1 MRLGDFDPTVCS
13 DQQIRKGHLT
23 LVISIYCRTHISFK
37 LDDIASSYASRGKAH
52 SKISS
57 CMGSAARDLW
67 VNQRVSHI
75 LGQSGRRMHIPDFLP
90 ITRFCFIPK
99 KSIKFPTHTGASW

>member
-1 MRLGDFDPTVCS
+1 MRLGDFDQTVCS

-37 LDDIASSYASRGKAH
+37 LDDIASSYASRGKAQ

-57 CMGSAARDLW
+57 CRGPDAVNSISYMKYMKQPPAARDL
-67 VNQRVSHI
+67 
-75 LGQSGRRMHIPDFLP
+75 
-90 ITRFCFIPK
+90 
-99 KSIKFPTHTGASW
+99 